1 MAAKLKTRHLT
12 ELVSIADP
20 RLAPTPAGER
30 PARAVVTVTDVVP
43 GEKQEPPRY
52 RSRLALVD
60 LGADAGE
67 PRLRTLT
74 FGEQDRAPRWSPDGR
89 RIAFLRGG
97 RDPKGAPIPARLAV
111 LDLEGGEARVLTEGP
126 NPVTAFA
133 WRDDAHLFIVTR
145 GERKDEDVERGLAR
159 IVDRRWHRLDGVGFL
174 PDPDADLVQVALADG
189 SARKLATLAHAP
201 DDIAVAPGGRRLAYL
216 APTDDAEFDAGV
228 ERLWTLRLGRKRAED
243 PEDLLGEV
251 LRGGGNLA
259 WSPDGARLAFLA
271 PSDLTGF
278 GRSSS
283 LWLSRRGGG
292 APRRL
297 TEPDV
302 ETSATVAGDVRR
314 GAYPITP
321 RWSADGRSLT
331 VMLNRTGRSQLA
343 RVGVGRSP
351 VVEPLGGG
359 DRVVSAFD
367 ASDGWA
373 LQIVETPT
381 APGELF
387 LRAPD
392 GDETR
397 LTDLNDGWTRRFRLA
412 APVERRFSTADGTA
426 LAYLWYAPA
435 KPRRDRAVV
444 IQVHGGPHTND
455 GFGFRFEYQRL
466 LAAGYAV
473 VALNPRGSTSFGEA
487 HATAMLLRYGTIDA
501 DDVMAVV
508 EHALAHHE
516 RPDAPVHLTGGSYG
530 GFMTNWLVGQ
540 HPERFRSAVTQR
552 SISNW
557 VSFYGTSDIGPWF
570 TENEVGPAP
579 WVDLEALWRA
589 SPLRYVENVVTP
601 TLVIHSENDHR
612 CPIEQ
617 AEQWFTA
624 LKQLGRAETRL
635 ARFPEEGH
643 ELSRGGRPDRR
654 IQRIDLI
661 LDWFERHA

>member
-12 ELVSIADP
+12 ELVSLADP
-20 RLAPTPAGER
+20 RLAPTPADER
-30 PARAVVTVTDVVP
+30 PDRAVVTITDVVA

-52 RSRLALVD
+52 RSRLALVE
-60 LGADAGE
+60 LGPDDGAE
-67 PRLRTLT
+67 RLRTLT
-74 FGEQDRAPRWSPDGR
+74 FGEQDGMPRWSPDGR

-97 RDPKGAPIPARLAV
+97 RDAKGASVPARLAV
-111 LDLEGGEARVLTEGP
+111 LDLDGGEARVLTGGP

-133 WRDDAHLFIVTR
+133 WRDDGHLLAVTR
-145 GERKDEDVERGLAR
+145 GEREDEDVERGLAR
-159 IVDRRWHRLDGVGFL
+159 VVARRWHRLDGVGFL
-174 PDPDADLVQVALADG
+174 PDPEADLVQIALSDG
-189 SARKLATLAHAP
+189 SQRRLATLAYAP
-201 DDIAVAPGGRRLAYL
+201 DEIAVAPGGRRLAYL
-216 APTDDAEFDAGV
+216 APSDDAEHDLGLD
-228 ERLWTLRLGRKRAED
+228 RLWTLRLGRKRAD
-243 PEDLLGEV
+243 APEDLLGV
-251 LRGGGNLA
+251 PLRGGQLA

-278 GRSSS
+278 GRSTS
-283 LWLSRRGGG
+283 LWLTRRGGG

-297 TEPDV
+297 TDPDL
-302 ETSATVAGDVRR
+302 ETSAAIAGDARR

-321 RWSADGRSLT
+321 RWSPDGRSLT
-331 VMLNRTGRSQLA
+331 VVLNQAGRSQLA
-343 RVGVGRSP
+343 RVGVGRAP
-351 VVEPLGGG
+351 TVETLGGG
-359 DRVVSAFD
+359 DRVVTAFD
-367 ASDGWA
+367 ARGGWA
-373 LQIVETPT
+373 LQVVETPT
-381 APGELF
+381 APGELV

-397 LTDLNDGWTRRFRLA
+397 LTGANDRWTARFRLA
-412 APVERRFSTADGTA
+412 APVERRFTTPDGTA
-426 LAYLWYAPA
+426 LTYLWTASP

-487 HATAMLLRYGTIDA
+487 HSTAMLLHYGTVDA

-508 EHALAHHE
+508 EHAMQHHE

-540 HPERFRSAVTQR
+540 RPDRFRSAVTQR

-557 VSFYGTSDIGPWF
+557 ISFYGTSDIGPIF
-570 TENEVGPAP
+570 TEHEVGPAP
-579 WVDLEALWRA
+579 WADLEALWRA
-589 SPLRYVENVVTP
+589 SPLRYVEHVVTP
-601 TLVIHSENDHR
+601 TLILHAENDHR

-624 LKQLGRAETRL
+624 LKRLGRAETRL

-654 IQRIDLI
+654 VQRIDLI

>member
-30 PARAVVTVTDVVP
+30 PTRAVVTVTDVVQ
-43 GEKQEPPRY
+43 GEKEEPPRY

-60 LGADAGE
+60 LAADAGE
-67 PRLRTLT
+67 DRLRTLT
-74 FGEQDRAPRWSPDGR
+74 FGEGDRAPRWSPDGG

-97 RDPKGAPIPARLAV
+97 RDAKGAPTPARLAV
-111 LDLEGGEARVLTEGP
+111 LDLEGGEARVLTDGP
-126 NPVTAFA
+126 NPVKAFA
-133 WRDDAHLFIVTR
+133 WRDDARLLIVTR

-174 PDPDADLVQVALADG
+174 PDPEADLVEIALADG
-189 SARKLATLAHAP
+189 AARVLATLAHAP
-201 DDIAVAPGGRRLAYL
+201 DDLAVAPGGRRLAYL
-216 APTDDAEFDAGV
+216 APTDDAEFDTGRV
-228 ERLWTLRLGRKRAED
+228 RLWTMRLGRKRAAA
-243 PEDLLGEV
+243 PEDALGV
-251 LRGGGNLA
+251 PLRGGGNLA

-278 GRSSS
+278 GRSTS
-283 LWLSRRGGG
+283 LWLTNADGA

-297 TEPDV
+297 TEPDD
-302 ETSATVAGDVRR
+302 EASATVAGDVRR

-321 RWSADGRSLT
+321 RWDAAGRSLT
-331 VMLNRTGRSQLA
+331 VVLNREGRSQVA
-343 RVGVGRSP
+343 RVGVADAP
-351 VVEPLGGG
+351 EVEPLGGG
-359 DRVVSAFD
+359 DRVVTAFD
-367 ASDGWA
+367 AHDGWT
-373 LQIVETPT
+373 LQVVETPT

-392 GDETR
+392 GAETR
-397 LTDLNDGWTRRFRLA
+397 VSGRNDGWTSRFRLA
-412 APVERRFSTADGTA
+412 APVERRFASADGTS
-426 LAYLWYAPA
+426 LAYLWYVPA

-466 LAAGYAV
+466 LAAGFAV

-487 HATAMLLRYGTIDA
+487 HATAALLNYGTVDA

-508 EHALAHHE
+508 EHALAQHE
-516 RPDAPVHLTGGSYG
+516 APDAPVHLTGGSYG

-540 HPERFRSAVTQR
+540 RPDRFRSAVTQR
-552 SISNW
+552 SICNW

-570 TENEVGPAP
+570 TEHEVGAP
-579 WVDLEALWRA
+579 PWADLDALWRA

-601 TLVIHSENDHR
+601 MLILHSENDHR

-624 LKQLGRAETRL
+624 LKQLARAETRL
-635 ARFPEEGH
+635 ARFPDEGH

-654 IQRIDLI
+654 VQRIDLI
-661 LDWFERHA
+661 LDWFERHP

>member
-1 MAAKLKTRHLT
+1 
-12 ELVSIADP
+12 
-20 RLAPTPAGER
+20 
-30 PARAVVTVTDVVP
+30 
-43 GEKQEPPRY
+43 
-52 RSRLALVD
+52 
-60 LGADAGE
+60 
-67 PRLRTLT
+67 
-74 FGEQDRAPRWSPDGR
+74 
-89 RIAFLRGG
+89 
-97 RDPKGAPIPARLAV
+97 
-111 LDLEGGEARVLTEGP
+111 
-126 NPVTAFA
+126 
-133 WRDDAHLFIVTR
+133 
-145 GERKDEDVERGLAR
+145 
-159 IVDRRWHRLDGVGFL
+159 
-174 PDPDADLVQVALADG
+174 
-189 SARKLATLAHAP
+189 
-201 DDIAVAPGGRRLAYL
+201 
-216 APTDDAEFDAGV
+216 
-228 ERLWTLRLGRKRAED
+228 
-243 PEDLLGEV
+243 
-251 LRGGGNLA
+251 
-259 WSPDGARLAFLA
+259 LA

-278 GRSSS
+278 GRSTS
-283 LWLSRRGGG
+283 LWLTRRGGG

-297 TEPDV
+297 TDPDL
-302 ETSATVAGDVRR
+302 ELSAGVAGDGRR

-321 RWSADGRSLT
+321 RWGADGRSLT
-331 VMLNRTGRSQLA
+331 VMLNQAGRSQLA
-343 RVGVGRSP
+343 RVGVGRAP
-351 VVEPLGGG
+351 AIEPLGGG

-373 LQIVETPT
+373 LQVVETPT

-397 LTDLNDGWTRRFRLA
+397 LTELNDGWAKRFRLA
-412 APVERRFSTADGTA
+412 APVERRFSTPDGTA
-426 LAYLWYAPA
+426 LAYLWYAPP

-455 GFGFRFEYQRL
+455 GFGFRFEYQRM

-508 EHALAHHE
+508 GHALAHHE

-579 WVDLEALWRA
+579 WIDLEALWRA
-589 SPLRYVENVVTP
+589 SPLRYVEHVVTP
-601 TLVIHSENDHR
+601 TLVLHSENDHR

-617 AEQWFTA
+617 GEQWFTA
-624 LKQLGRAETRL
+624 LKQLGKAETRL
-635 ARFPEEGH
+635 VRFPDEGH

>member
-12 ELVSIADP
+12 ELVAIADP
-20 RLAPTPAGER
+20 QLAPTAGGER
-30 PARAVVTVTDVVP
+30 PLRALATITDVVT
-43 GEKQEPPRY
+43 GDDENAPRY
-52 RSRLALVD
+52 RSRLVLLNLAE
-60 LGADAGE
+60 DAEG

-74 FGEQDRAPRWSPDGR
+74 FGEHDRAPRWSPDGR
-89 RIAFLRGG
+89 RVAFLRGG
-97 RDPKGAPIPARLAV
+97 LDPKGAPIPARLAV
-111 LDLEGGEARVLTEGP
+111 LDLDGGEARVLSEGP

-133 WRDDAHLFIVTR
+133 WRDDTHLLIVTR
-145 GERKDEDVERGLAR
+145 GDRKDEAVERGLGR
-159 IVDRRWHRLDGVGFL
+159 IIDRRWHRLDGVGFL
-174 PDPDADLVQVALADG
+174 PDPEADLVQIALADG
-189 SARKLATLAHAP
+189 AARKLATLPYAP
-201 DDIAVAPGGRRLAYL
+201 DDLAVAPGGRRLAYL
-216 APTDDAEFDAGV
+216 APTDAAEYDAGLD
-228 ERLWTLRLGRKRAED
+228 RLWTVRLGRKRAD
-243 PEDLLGEV
+243 APEDLLGV
-251 LRGGGNLA
+251 TLRGGNLA
-259 WSPDGARLAFLA
+259 WSPDGARVAFLA

-278 GRSSS
+278 GRSTS

-297 TEPDV
+297 TDPDLELSV
-302 ETSATVAGDVRR
+302 AIAGDARR
-314 GAYPITP
+314 GAYPTVP
-321 RWSADGRSLT
+321 RWSPDGRSLT
-331 VMLNRTGRSQLA
+331 VILNQAGRSQLA
-343 RVGVGRSP
+343 RVGLSRAP
-351 VVEPLGGG
+351 DVEPLGGG
-359 DRVVSAFD
+359 DRVISAFD
-367 ASDGWA
+367 ARGEWA
-373 LQIVETPT
+373 LQVAETPT

-392 GDETR
+392 GGETR
-397 LTDLNDGWTRRFRLA
+397 LTGLNDGFTARFRLS

-426 LAYLWYAPA
+426 LTYLWHAPA
-435 KPRRDRAVV
+435 KPRADRAVV
-444 IQVHGGPHTND
+444 VQVHGGPHTND

-508 EHALAHHE
+508 EHALSHHE

-540 HPERFRSAVTQR
+540 QPHRFRSAVTQR

-570 TENEVGPAP
+570 TENEVGPPP
-579 WVDLEALWRA
+579 WTDLETLWRA
-589 SPLRYVENVVTP
+589 SPLRYVESVVTP
-601 TLVIHSENDHR
+601 TLVLHSENDHR

-624 LKQLGRAETRL
+624 LKQLGKAETRL
-635 ARFPEEGH
+635 VRFPDEGH

>member
-12 ELVSIADP
+12 ELVAIADP
-20 RLAPTPAGER
+20 QLAPTPGGER
-30 PARAVVTVTDVVP
+30 PLRALATVTDVVP
-43 GEKQEPPRY
+43 GEDKDPPRY
-52 RSRLALVD
+52 RSRLALID
-60 LGADAGE
+60 LAAEAAG

-74 FGEQDRAPRWSPDGR
+74 FGEQDRSPRWSPDGR
-89 RIAFLRGG
+89 RVAFLRGG
-97 RDPKGAPIPARLAV
+97 RDAKGAPIPARLAV
-111 LDLEGGEARVLTEGP
+111 LDLGGGEARVLTDGP

-133 WRDDAHLFIVTR
+133 WRDDASLLVVTR
-145 GERKDEDVERGLAR
+145 GDRKDEGVERGLGR
-159 IVDRRWHRLDGVGFL
+159 VVDRRWHRLDGVGFL
-174 PDPDADLVQVALADG
+174 PDPEADLVQIALADG
-189 SARKLATLAHAP
+189 AARKLATLPYAP
-201 DDIAVAPGGRRLAYL
+201 DEIAIAPGGRRLAFL
-216 APTDDAEFDAGV
+216 APADAAEYDAGV
-228 ERLWTLRLGRKRAED
+228 ERLWTVRLGRKRAD
-243 PEDLLGEV
+243 APEDLLGV
-251 LRGGGNLA
+251 TLRGGNLA
-259 WSPDGARLAFLA
+259 WSPDGVRLAFLA

-278 GRSSS
+278 GRSTS
-283 LWLSRRGGG
+283 LWLSRRGPG

-297 TEPDV
+297 TDPDLELSV
-302 ETSATVAGDVRR
+302 AIAGDTRR
-314 GAYPITP
+314 GAYPIAP
-321 RWSADGRSLT
+321 RWSPDGRSLT
-331 VMLNRTGRSQLA
+331 VVLNQAGRSQLA
-343 RVGVGRSP
+343 RVGLGRTP

-359 DRVVSAFD
+359 DRVITAFD
-367 ASDGWA
+367 AHGDWA
-373 LQIVETPT
+373 LQVAETPT

-392 GDETR
+392 GGETR
-397 LTDLNDGWTRRFRLA
+397 LTALNDGWTARFRLS

-426 LAYLWYAPA
+426 LAYLWWAPA
-435 KPRRDRAVV
+435 KPRGDRAVV

-540 HPERFRSAVTQR
+540 QPGRFRSAVTQR

-570 TENEVGPAP
+570 TEGEVGPAP
-579 WVDLEALWRA
+579 WADLEALWRA

-601 TLVIHSENDHR
+601 TLIIHSENDHR

-635 ARFPEEGH
+635 VRFPDEGH